1 MYDQLV
7 EIISNS
13 FQEIPEHRKRKTE
26 FSLHDC
32 CMASFAMFALK
43 DPSLLSFISNF
54 AFRKENL
61 EQVFKIKKVPSDNGI
76 RKILDPVLPEYFLP
90 AFKTMFEHLESQGAL
105 NNRRFLDNH
114 LLVSVD
120 GTGTYSSNKVN
131 CPQCL
136 TKNRKNGTTEYHHQ
150 LLAGSVV
157 TPNLKT
163 VFPVY
168 GEAIIRQDGTTKN
181 DCERNACKRLLPHL
195 RAILPNEKIVV
206 LLDALYADGPTIKA
220 LQAEQS
226 NMDFIIVI
234 KEGYV
239 LEQVK
244 QLDKKKELNEWQ
256 YQKDKNTLCK
266 FKWKS
271 NLILNGSHQDIKV
284 NYLEYKEL
292 DLQKNTITY
301 SNKWITNLTFSKE
314 SVFSISL
321 AGRSRW
327 KIENETFNTLKNQDY
342 NLGHNYGH
350 GKQFLSTIFALIM
363 LLAFFVDQITR
374 AADESFQEALKEAKT
389 LRDLRQKVRVLFDF
403 IPTISMNLIYQII
416 ARKVNIKP
424 QLE

>member
-13 FQEIPEHRKRKTE
+13 FQEIPEHRKGKTE

-76 RKILDPVLPEYFLP
+76 RKILDPVLPEYLLP
-90 AFKTMFEHLESQGAL
+90 TFKTMFEHLESQGAL

-136 TKNRKNGTTEYHHQ
+136 TKNRKNSTTEYHHQ
-150 LLAGSVV
+150 LLAASVV

-181 DCERNACKRLLPHL
+181 DCERNACKRLLLHL

-206 LLDALYADGPTIKA
+206 LLDALYADGPTINA
-220 LQAEQS
+220 LQTEQS

-301 SNKWITNLTFSKE
+301 SNKWITNLTLSKE

-416 ARKVNIKP
+416 ARKVNIRP